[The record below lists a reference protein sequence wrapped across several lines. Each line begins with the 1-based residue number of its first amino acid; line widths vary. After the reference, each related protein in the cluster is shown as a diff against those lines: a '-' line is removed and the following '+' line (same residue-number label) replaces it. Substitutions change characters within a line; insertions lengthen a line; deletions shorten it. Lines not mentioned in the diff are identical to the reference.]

1 MPRTKDRSLTLPD
14 LSGKV
19 YIVTGGNAGIGQQ
32 TVFQLAQKNARVYI
46 GCRSAAKG
54 EAAIKSIRQQLPN
67 ADLRI
72 LVLDHMDLSSVVHAA
87 NELKHK
93 ETKLHGLINNAG
105 IMAVPFEISKKD
117 GYESQWQTNYLAH
130 WLLTYHLLPLL
141 LSTSREEQKSGSVRL
156 VDVTS
161 MGHAISPPK
170 MGIDFNDIN
179 LTKGTPFSRYSMS
192 KLGNILHAKYLNTL
206 YGPVRTQKDEAGE
219 MWTAAVHPGNVYTNL
234 NFNASGMIP
243 FPKLMART
251 FKVLGV
257 YIPVEDAA
265 YSSVFCIASEGFKKE
280 MSGEYFVPVAK
291 IGKASAHATD
301 AELAKKLWD
310 WTVEEMGKKGL
321 I

>member
-1 MPRTKDRSLTLPD
+1 MPCTTKDRSSTLPD
-14 LSGKV
+14 LSGRV
-19 YIVTGGNAGIGQQ
+19 YVVTGGNAGIGQQ

-46 GCRSAAKG
+46 GCRSTEKG
-54 EAAIKSIRQQLPN
+54 DAAIKSIRQQLPT
-67 ADLRI
+67 ADLHI
-72 LVLDHMDLSSVVHAA
+72 LVLDHMDLSSVVRAA
-87 NELKHK
+87 NELKQK
-93 ETKLHGLINNAG
+93 ETRLHGLINNAG

-141 LSTSREEQKSGSVRL
+141 LSTSKEEQETGSVRL

-161 MGHAISPPK
+161 MGHAMAK
-170 MGIDFNDIN
+170 GIDFDDIN
-179 LTKGTPFSRYSMS
+179 LTKKNSFSRYSMS

-206 YGPVRTQKDEAGE
+206 YGPTGTQKDQAGE
-219 MWTAAVHPGNVYTNL
+219 IWTAAVHPGNVYTNL

-243 FPKLMART
+243 FPKLFART
-251 FKVLGV
+251 LKMLGA

-265 YSSVFCIASEGFKKE
+265 YSPVFCAASKEFRKE

-291 IGKASAHATD
+291 TAKPSAPATN
-301 AELAKKLWD
+301 AELAKKLWE
-310 WTVEEMGKKGL
+310 WTVEEMRKKGF